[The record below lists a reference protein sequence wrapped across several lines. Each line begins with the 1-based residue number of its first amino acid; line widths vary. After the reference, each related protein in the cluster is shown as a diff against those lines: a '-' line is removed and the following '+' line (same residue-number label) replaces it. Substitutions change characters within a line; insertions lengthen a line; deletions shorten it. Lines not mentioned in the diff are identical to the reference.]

1 LRRDLHILLID
12 DNPDHIKI
20 LIWALEQS
28 EIKNKVSVIEDGK
41 KALDVLESLDSPESV
56 LTRKPDI
63 IFLDM
68 NLPPLNGLDLL
79 RRIKSD
85 PALCLIPVIIISSSD
100 RIEDVKK
107 AYEYGANT
115 YISKSKIFDEVALAV
130 NTICHYWVNVAQLS
144 TRQ

>member
-20 LIWALEQS
+20 FIWALEQS
-28 EIKNKVSVIEDGK
+28 EIRNKVSVIEDGK
-41 KALDVLESLDSPESV
+41 KALDVLESLDSPECI

-68 NLPPLNGLDLL
+68 NLPPMNGLDLL
-79 RRIKSD
+79 RRIKTD
-85 PALCLIPVIIISSSD
+85 PALSLIPVIIISSSD

-107 AYEYGANT
+107 AYALGANT

-130 NTICHYWVNVAQLS
+130 NTICHYWVDVAQLS